1 MAKYVNIPKKYLNQF
16 AKLNNVAYTG
26 KSQEEIED
34 NLIENGKEAELVY
47 LNEQFKFPTNYLSI
61 CQVESNFPDKSKTPE
76 KFINTLIT
84 EGVILNSQVNTE
96 WQPSLTSQ
104 IKICAIRHEGSSV
117 YIKLVEERVSTR
129 KSGYNSISTPYAF
142 LTSMVIHFG
151 PEELI
156 ELRCAPRDAKKY
168 IEYIMK
174 LMGFATPYN
183 FFMVPKLTRSA
194 AEQLCSL
201 LSAGVASKQISLPS
215 TVGSLKFNAKKS
227 INLDNDKE
235 FKSITTA
242 IEGLGLPTDDTMDIL
257 CFYSYTDQKTNI
269 VIEVKFEINIKS
281 SYFKFTSAVP
291 EVVVDHVL
299 DTLVIVNN
307 GSTLTSTAQP
317 ITKAQ

>member
-1 MAKYVNIPKKYLNQF
+1 MAKFNNIPKKYLNQF
-16 AKLNNVAYTG
+16 AKLNKVTSRS
-26 KSQEEIED
+26 KFPEEIEEE
-34 NLIENGKEAELVY
+34 LIQKGKEEELIY

-61 CQVESNFPDKSKTPE
+61 CQVESNFPEKSETPE
-76 KFINTLIT
+76 KFISTLVN
-84 EGVILNSQVNTE
+84 EGIILNSQINTE
-96 WQPSLTSQ
+96 WQPPLTPQ

-117 YIKLVEERVSTR
+117 YIKLVEERVTTR
-129 KSGYNSISTPYAF
+129 KSGYNSITTSYAF

-156 ELRCAPRDAKKY
+156 ELRCSPKDAKKY
-168 IEYIMK
+168 IEYILK
-174 LMGFATPYN
+174 VMGFAAPYK
-183 FFMVPKLTRSA
+183 FFMVPKLTRA
-194 AEQLCSL
+194 AADELCAL

-235 FKSITTA
+235 FKSITAA
-242 IEGLGLPTDDTMDIL
+242 IEELGLPTDDTMDIQ

-269 VIEVKFEINIKS
+269 VVEVKFEVNIKS
-281 SYFKFTSAVP
+281 SYFKFTAAVP

-307 GSTLTSTAQP
+307 GNVLTTTEEQVKQA
-317 ITKAQ
+317 